1 MQKRGWLPWIFVAPA
16 LLILGFFL
24 LYPSLNTFYLS
35 LFDKTSEDFV
45 GFHNYVFALTSDV
58 MLTAFR
64 NNLLWLVVFT
74 GVTVSLGV
82 IFAVMFDR
90 IRWEPWAKAAIF
102 LPMAISFVGAGVI
115 WKFVYAFRPAG
126 AAQIGLLNGFLT
138 LIPGFQPQGWLIE
151 KSVNNFALIA
161 VGIWIWTGFCT
172 ITLSAAYKSIPRE
185 ILEAARVDGANE
197 VQVFFRVILPMMM
210 STILVVATTMVVNV
224 LKVFD
229 VVYVMTNGNF
239 DTEVM
244 ANRMYKEMFHFRH
257 FGRASAIAV
266 ILLLAIIPVMLF
278 NIRNFRQQ
286 EAMR

>member
-1 MQKRGWLPWIFVAPA
+1 MQKRGWLPWLFVAPA

-24 LYPSLNTFYLS
+24 LYPSLSTFYLS
-35 LFDKTSEDFV
+35 LFDKRSEDFV
-45 GFHNYVFALTSDV
+45 GFHNYVFALTSEV
-58 MLTAFR
+58 MLIAFR

-82 IFAVMFDR
+82 VFAVVFDR

-138 LIPGFQPQGWLIE
+138 LIAGFEPQGWLIE

-172 ITLSAAYKSIPRE
+172 ITLSATYKSIPRE

-266 ILLLAIIPVMLF
+266 ILLLAIIPVMVF

>member
-35 LFDKTSEDFV
+35 LFDKTSENFV
-45 GFHNYVFALTSDV
+45 GFHNYIFALTSDV

>member
-1 MQKRGWLPWIFVAPA
+1 MQKRGWLPWVFVAPA

-35 LFDKTSEDFV
+35 LFDKRSENFV
-45 GFHNYVFALTSDV
+45 GLENYVFGLTNRV
-58 MLTAFR
+58 MLIAFR

-82 IFAVMFDR
+82 VFAVMFDR

-126 AAQIGLLNGFLT
+126 AAQIGLLNGLLT
-138 LIPGFQPQGWLIE
+138 LIPGFEPQGWLIE
-151 KSVNNFALIA
+151 RSINNFALIA

-197 VQVFFRVILPMMM
+197 VQLFFRVILPMMM
-210 STILVVATTMVVNV
+210 STIAVVATTMVVNV

-244 ANRMYKEMFHFRH
+244 ANRMYKEMFQFRN
-257 FGRASAIAV
+257 FGRASAIAI

>member
-45 GFHNYVFALTSDV
+45 GFHNYIFALTSDV

>member
-1 MQKRGWLPWIFVAPA
+1 MQKRGWLPWLFVAPA

-24 LYPSLNTFYLS
+24 LYPSLSTFYLS
-35 LFDKTSEDFV
+35 LFDKRSEDFV
-45 GFHNYVFALTSDV
+45 GFHNYVFALTSEV
-58 MLTAFR
+58 MLIAFR

-82 IFAVMFDR
+82 VFAVVFDR

-138 LIPGFQPQGWLIE
+138 LIPGFEPQGWLIE

-172 ITLSAAYKSIPRE
+172 ITLSATYKSIPRE

-210 STILVVATTMVVNV
+210 STILVVATTMVVTV